1 MKKTLKGTPN
11 RPRLSIFRSNKHI
24 YAQVIDDSKSRTL
37 FSFSTLTLE
46 LKTISQTGQN
56 CETAKLVGE
65 KLGKLLIQNN
75 LTKVLFDRGTKRYHG
90 RIKALA
96 EGARSVGLDF

>member
-1 MKKTLKGTPN
+1 MAKNLKGTAN

-24 YAQVIDDSKSRTL
+24 YAQVIDDSKAKTL
-37 FSFSTLTLE
+37 FSFSTLTEE
-46 LKTISQTGQN
+46 LKNASKTGQN
-56 CETAKLVGE
+56 CEAAKLVGE

-75 LTKVLFDRGTKRYHG
+75 LKKVLFDRGTKRYHG

>member
-1 MKKTLKGTPN
+1 MKN
-11 RPRLSIFRSNKHI
+11 
-24 YAQVIDDSKSRTL
+24 
-37 FSFSTLTLE
+37 
-46 LKTISQTGQN
+46 ISGISQN
-56 CETAKLVGE
+56 CEAAKLVGE

-75 LTKVLFDRGTKRYHG
+75 LKKVLFDRETKRYHG

>member
-1 MKKTLKGTPN
+1 MTKNLKGTAN

-24 YAQVIDDSKSRTL
+24 YAQVIDDSKSKTL
-37 FSFSTLTLE
+37 FSFSTLNEE
-46 LKTISQTGQN
+46 LKTVSGTGQN
-56 CETAKLVGE
+56 CEAAKLVGE

-75 LTKVLFDRGTKRYHG
+75 LKKVLFDRGAKRYHG

>member
-1 MKKTLKGTPN
+1 MTKKLKGTAN

-24 YAQVIDDSKSRTL
+24 YAQVIDDSKSKTL
-37 FSFSTLTLE
+37 FSFSTLNEE
-46 LKTISQTGQN
+46 LKNISGVSQN
-56 CETAKLVGE
+56 CEAAKLVGE

-75 LTKVLFDRGTKRYHG
+75 LKKVLFDRGTKRYHG